1 MKSNSKVSGA
11 TSKHLLAALRATLIV
26 GTGGLIVLVSALF
39 NLASASPASAVAGD
53 ILDLTITVPA
63 GGGSVSLPVTGTY
76 TGLRVVW
83 GDGTADTVT
92 ATTPVPHTYSAA
104 GTYSLRILPPTT
116 GSVGFGSIPGWTG
129 AQYVTAVTYWS
140 ALTSL
145 EGAFSHATN
154 LTSVPNYIPA
164 SVTSAHY
171 MFWHAESFND
181 PNVVSWNTSNI
192 TNMARMFAD
201 CPVFNQP
208 INSWNVSAVTDMA
221 SMFVRDV
228 AFNQDLNSWNTAQV
242 QDMRY
247 MFQNATVFNGNITS
261 WDTRSVIWMDGMFAA
276 ENEGQYVTFN
286 RNIGGWN
293 TSHVTSMKSM
303 FVRNTSF
310 NQNLNSWDVS
320 HVTDMS
326 YMFQSATSF
335 NGNITSWN
343 TSAVTDMT
351 AIFLGATSFNQPIG
365 GWNMSHVTK
374 TTFMFGSNPVFNQDL
389 NLWDLHSV
397 TDASYMF
404 DHATSFNGRV
414 DGWQLTSATTTDYM
428 FRDATSFNQP
438 VGNWNV
444 SNISSFH
451 AMFLRASSFNQPLAT
466 WTTTGATDFS
476 RMFEGA
482 SSFNKPIGNWNT
494 NLVTDMS
501 QMFQD
506 ATAFN
511 QAIGTWNT
519 SNVVY
524 TYEMFQNATSFN
536 QPLALWNT
544 ANVQDM
550 SYMFFGATSFNQP
563 ISNWNISSVQD
574 KSFLLFGATS
584 FNQSTGNWN
593 LATTS
598 PYHPITFN
606 LGSGT
611 GTSPNPDVWADSDTY
626 NLPTAVN
633 FSRAGYTFTGWS
645 DGTSVYQPGALYPAV
660 NHLVNFVA
668 QWNANTLTVTVNPGN
683 GSANSTFTTRTGQ
696 TISAAPA
703 TPRLEGY
710 RFLGWFTAAT
720 GGSAITFPHAHPRTS
735 DFTIYGQW
743 AYIPLSKISFALNGG
758 TGSLPSTMIMPVG
771 SKLTLT
777 GSMGLDRAGY
787 TFTGWS
793 DGTSFFADG
802 AQITVSATDMI
813 LSPQW
818 REAVTVPATP
828 DKPSVTTNGTTAT
841 ITVPASASN
850 NSVTNAATTVV
861 VTASNGQTC
870 EIAPTQTSCK
880 ITGLALGN
888 SYTFNAQAKNSLG
901 TSAVSA
907 ASEQIALALPQLPV
921 SEVSVKIALGQTSP
935 TKAASADLTAF
946 ANALKSYGYLGKTTL
961 TVNSFVHTPN
971 GAALSKSYLAAAKK
985 QLANVI
991 AATGLQGQV
1000 GSIKTNLSPLPR
1012 TSKHQY
1018 DFVKLTIQV
1027 TAN

>member
-1 MKSNSKVSGA
+1 MKSDSKVSGA
-11 TSKHLLAALRATLIV
+11 TSKHLLAALRATLLV
-26 GTGGLIVLVSALF
+26 GIGGLVVLVSALF

-53 ILDLTITVPA
+53 ILDLTMTVPA
-63 GGGSVSLPVTGTY
+63 GGGSVSLPMAGTF

-92 ATTPVPHTYSAA
+92 STTPIPHTYSAA

-116 GSVGFGSIPGWTG
+116 GSVGFGTTNGGGWTG
-129 AQYVTAVTYWS
+129 AAYLTAVTDW
-140 ALTSL
+140 AGLTSL
-145 EGAFSHATN
+145 EGAFNGAIH
-154 LTSVPNYIPA
+154 LTSVPAFIPA
-164 SVTSAHY
+164 TVTSAHY
-171 MFWHAESFND
+171 MFWHAEAFND
-181 PNVVSWNTSNI
+181 PHVLTWDTSHI

-208 INSWNVSAVTDMA
+208 INGWDVSAVTDMA

-228 AFNQDLNSWNTAQV
+228 AFNQDLNSWNTSQV
-242 QDMRY
+242 LDMRY

-276 ENEGQYVTFN
+276 EYEGQHVTFN

-310 NQNLNSWDVS
+310 NQDLNSWDVS

-335 NGNITSWN
+335 NGNIATWN

-374 TTFMFGSNPVFNQDL
+374 TTYMFGSNPVFNQDL
-389 NLWDLHSV
+389 NQWDLHGV
-397 TDASYMF
+397 TDASFMF
-404 DHATSFNGRV
+404 DHATSFNGHV
-414 DGWQLTSATTTDYM
+414 DGWQLTSATNVSFM
-428 FRDATSFNQP
+428 FRDASSFNQP

-444 SNISSFH
+444 SNIRDFNN
-451 AMFLRASSFNQPLAT
+451 MFLR
-466 WTTTGATDFS
+466 
-476 RMFEGA
+476 
-482 SSFNKPIGNWNT
+482 
-494 NLVTDMS
+494 
-501 QMFQD
+501 

-511 QAIGTWNT
+511 QPINSWNV
-519 SNVVY
+519 SSARQLY
-524 TYEMFQNATSFN
+524 QMFQGATSFN
-536 QPLALWNT
+536 RPLDSWNT
-544 ANVQDM
+544 ANVRDM

-563 ISNWNISSVQD
+563 ISNWNISSVLD
-574 KSFLLFGATS
+574 MSFMFYGATS
-584 FNQSTGNWN
+584 FTQSTGTWN

-598 PYHPITFN
+598 QWHPITFS
-606 LGSGT
+606 LGGGT
-611 GTSPNPDVWADSDTY
+611 GSAPGSDVWADGNNPDYSTY
-626 NLPTAVN
+626 SLPTAVN

-645 DGTSVYQPGALYPAV
+645 DGTSIYQPGALYPAV

-696 TISAAPA
+696 IISAGPP

-720 GGSAITFPHAHPRTS
+720 GGTAITFPYAHPRTT

-743 AYIPLSKISFALNGG
+743 VYIPLSKISFALNGG
-758 TGSLPSTMIMPVG
+758 TGSPPSPMIMPVG

-777 GSMGLDRAGY
+777 GSMGLGRPGF

-793 DGTSFFADG
+793 DGANFFADG
-802 AQITVSATDMI
+802 AQITVAATDMI

-818 REAVTVPATP
+818 REAVTIPATP
-828 DKPSVTTNGTTAT
+828 DKPSVSIDGTTAI

-861 VTASNGQTC
+861 VTASNGSNC
-870 EIAPTQTSCK
+870 EIAPAQTSCK
-880 ITGLALGN
+880 ITGLTLGN
-888 SYTFNAQAKNSLG
+888 SFTFSAQAKNSLG
-901 TSAVSA
+901 SSSVSAVSD
-907 ASEQIALALPQLPV
+907 QITLALPPLPV
-921 SEVSVKIALGQTSP
+921 SQVSVKIAIGQTSP
-935 TKAASADLTAF
+935 TKAASADLAAF
-946 ANALKSYGYLGKTTL
+946 ANALKGYGYLGKTTL
-961 TVNSFVHTPN
+961 ILNSFVHTPN
-971 GAALSKSYLAAAKK
+971 GAALSKNYLAAAKK

-1000 GSIKTNLSPLPR
+1000 GSIKTSLSPLPR